1 METAMPSDLDL
12 LCHRMD
18 QLQRENRSLKR
29 IGLIVLVLIGA
40 GFLMGQS
47 GSTRTVEAESFV
59 LKGSD
64 GSIRAKMDTKDGS
77 TELLLYNA
85 SGQPRVTIKVDE
97 GGETLDMNNDSGE
110 PVAMIDV
117 ALQKTLKVSPTTST
131 IAVLGSLGGPGV
143 VMNATKEIALVRIDD
158 QGGHRMWAASSKP

>member
-1 METAMPSDLDL
+1 MPSDLDF
-12 LCHRMD
+12 LCRRMD

-29 IGLIVLVLIGA
+29 IGLIVLVLMGA

-47 GSTRTVEAESFV
+47 GSPGTVEAESFV

-64 GSIRAKMDTKDGS
+64 GSVRAKMDTKDGS

-97 GGETLDMNNDSGE
+97 GGETFDMDNDSGE
-110 PVAMIDV
+110 PLAMIDV
-117 ALQKTLKVSPTTST
+117 ALQKTRKSRRQHRQSPCLGVSE
-131 IAVLGSLGGPGV
+131 ARGS
-143 VMNATKEIALVRIDD
+143 
-158 QGGHRMWAASSKP
+158 